1 MATQINY
8 VLKVKD
14 AKLGAIK
21 KALSTAGIEVVSL
34 VEVHKEDL
42 GEPGGGEPE
51 GAGAAAE

>member
-21 KALSTAGIEVVSL
+21 KALTAAGIEVVSL
-34 VEVHKEDL
+34 VEVHKE
-42 GEPGGGEPE
+42 EEPE
-51 GAGAAAE
+51 SAQTEAPATE